1 MTATPRATEAHEAP
15 RHPLSSSAGEGGC
28 WYASLLSFSAFLPS
42 CPSLSLSPLHCPH
55 TQDVPR
61 PTKGEHHHAVESDV
75 IPAPPPLH
83 PSRTRSPAALPSLLP
98 QKCDEEREGDS
109 CKTCL
114 RLRIMCLGWG
124 PKRPAR
130 PSAARLDSSATHGA
144 IPEAPADCQDHGRKS
159 QDTAAVRACERRR
172 RRGGQRQP
180 VDSHV
185 DFWTRTPSP
194 PNDPNPG
201 LLEREPEPA
210 PRRTSPGLKVGQGK
224 DMAGVC
230 ARRRGGR
237 RG

>member
-28 WYASLLSFSAFLPS
+28 WT
-42 CPSLSLSPLHCPH
+42 CR
-55 TQDVPR
+55 VR
-61 PTKGEHHHAVESDV
+61 RK
-75 IPAPPPLH
+75 
-83 PSRTRSPAALPSLLP
+83 
-98 QKCDEEREGDS
+98 KCDEEREGDS